1 MRVALGLA
9 ALVLV
14 AACGDAP
21 TGPTASVRVDLS
33 RRWERASPAEVGMN
47 ALALLAAAGDASRIP
62 RFRSLLVARH
72 GRLVAEQYF
81 GGTDSTT
88 LFDVRSVTKSVVGAL
103 TGIALHDGVLPATA
117 APIALY
123 LAREDTLDAVDSA
136 VTVRHLL
143 TTTSGYAWDETA
155 GPDYNTWIVADNH
168 VQYLLDRA
176 HAASPGATFTYNS
189 AAVHTLGGA
198 LQGAAATAVRRR
210 ASVRCPGRAHG
221 RVGAARPRRRERRLG
236 DRAARPGFIEVRS
249 AVPAT
254 RLVGRRER
262 GAGELGGLGH
272 PAAVRLADDRRPVA
286 ASHLRHALVGIR
298 RRPVRLFRLGLR
310 RPVRVCRAEQ
320 GSRGS
325 GHDRLGAAHRNY
337 AHGARSPGAWRGRQR
352 RGAGRALAPL
362 DVEREPRIHQR
373 QTAVHRDHL
382 ARDPA
387 RVRRAQERDGIP
399 DVRRRAEPAHR
410 RPSLVSLVPLPNHV
424 LRHVGQ
430 GVEHAVLDP
439 SGADGVHCDAT
450 LRECHG
456 EVAAQRFHG
465 ALGRAHADPRLPAAG
480 APARRVGDR
489 DDPPALP
496 HEGAR
501 RPHCHQE
508 R

>member
-198 LQGAAATAVRRR
+198 LQGAAAT
-210 ASVRCPGRAHG
+210 
-221 RVGAARPRRRERRLG
+221 
-236 DRAARPGFIEVRS
+236 
-249 AVPAT
+249 
-254 RLVGRRER
+254 
-262 GAGELGGLGH
+262 
-272 PAAVRLADDRRPVA
+272 
-286 ASHLRHALVGIR
+286 
-298 RRPVRLFRLGLR
+298 
-310 RPVRVCRAEQ
+310 
-320 GSRGS
+320 
-325 GHDRLGAAHRNY
+325 
-337 AHGARSPGAWRGRQR
+337 
-352 RGAGRALAPL
+352 
-362 DVEREPRIHQR
+362 
-373 QTAVHRDHL
+373 
-382 ARDPA
+382 
-387 RVRRAQERDGIP
+387 
-399 DVRRRAEPAHR
+399 
-410 RPSLVSLVPLPNHV
+410 PLP
-424 LRHVGQ
+424 Q
-430 GVEHAVLDP
+430 YAAEHL
-439 SGADGVHCDAT
+439 
-450 LRECHG
+450 
-456 EVAAQRFHG
+456 FG
-465 ALGRAHADPRLPAAG
+465 ALGGPTVVWEPLDRGAVNGGSGIALRARDLLKFGQLFLQRGWSGGASVAPETWVDSVTRPQFAWRTTVGPLQRVTYGMLWWVSDADPSAFFAWGYGGQFVYVVPSRDLVVVATTDWAQLTETTPTELAAQVLGVVVNDVVPAA
-480 APARRVGDR
+480 R
-489 DDPPALP
+489 
-496 HEGAR
+496 
-501 RPHCHQE
+501 
-508 R
+508 